1 MKLCLYYHLCDLSKG
16 GSYMKKK
23 ALFMGILSATVLL
36 AGCGPAQNQESS
48 GADANTVRRTALS
61 NFVKGV
67 AKCNLT
73 METKGYYSSR
83 VYYMG
88 ADAFVEED
96 VATGAQSGVLVNGDQ
111 GLYGFD
117 IEGDELVFAGC
128 EGLSNDI
135 PSYYITPA
143 TILAD
148 DDFMDYYVLTGEDLT
163 FDFDT
168 ATMVV
173 SDYQFLYY
181 TCALLLGNGEYY
193 TYVSSLSLKLNEAGN
208 EGTLTL
214 KLKVDSSKI
223 TGIATFKDIGTTSV
237 KAVADYLESPKEMAT
252 PTDFTASTKA
262 VIKSVF
268 ADNASDIVFPTGLI
282 TAAYNDTPLTSSNTY
297 VGAAW
302 YSFGKDLHKKYGKML
317 ESKGY
322 EYQEADQD
330 DNGVTHYYYAKA
342 IKDQTDTEGRILII
356 FDLYY
361 TSSVRRFMAMAM
373 LAEDSM
379 YFTYDTV
386 AEANSGAIAKINEK
400 ATYDIPNLPE
410 SSDIKDGI
418 FCIDSTVLYNY
429 NYYWVISVS
438 FASEEAATSYA
449 ETYIASLAS
458 TNYKD
463 GEEYTL
469 DEDGQVQYYA
479 PSTSNPQATIIV
491 AVGQLTGGDYA
502 VNIAAAGY

>member
-1 MKLCLYYHLCDLSKG
+1 
-16 GSYMKKK
+16 
-23 ALFMGILSATVLL
+23 MGVLSATVLL
-36 AGCGPAQNQESS
+36 AGCGPAQESS
-48 GADANTVRRTALS
+48 SIDANTIRRTALS

-96 VATGAQSGVLVNGDQ
+96 VTSGEQSGVLVNGDQ

-117 IEGDELVFAGC
+117 IEDNTLVFSGC
-128 EGLSNDI
+128 EGLSNDV

-148 DDFMDYYVLTGEDLT
+148 DDFMDYYDLTGDNLT

-181 TCALLLGNGEYY
+181 TCALLLGNGGYY
-193 TYVSSLSLKLNEAGN
+193 TYVSSMSLKLNEAGN

-214 KLKVDSSKI
+214 KLKVESSKI
-223 TGIATFKDIGTTSV
+223 TGIATFKDIGTTSI
-237 KAVADYLESPKEMAT
+237 KAVTDYLADPQVIAV
-252 PTDFTASTKA
+252 PTDFSSSTKA
-262 VIKSVF
+262 AIKSVF
-268 ADNASDIVFPTGLI
+268 ADNASDIVFPTGLV
-282 TAAYNDTPLTSSNTY
+282 TAAYNDAPLTSGSTY

-302 YSFGKDLHKKYGKML
+302 YSFGKDLHKDYGKML
-317 ESKGY
+317 ESHGY
-322 EYQEADQD
+322 EYQEADKD
-330 DNGVTHYYYAKA
+330 DNGVTHYYYAKV
-342 IKDQTDTEGRILII
+342 IKDQTDTKGQILII

-379 YFTYDTV
+379 YFTYETV
-386 AEANSGAIAKINEK
+386 AEANSKAIAKINEV
-400 ATYDIPNLPE
+400 ATYDIPELPE
-410 SSDIKDGI
+410 SSDIKGDIVGV
-418 FCIDSTVLYNY
+418 DSSALYNY
-429 NYYWVISVS
+429 NYYWAISIS
-438 FASEEAATSYA
+438 FVSEETAASYA

-463 GEEYTL
+463 GGKYTL
-469 DEDGQVQYYA
+469 DDDDRVQYYA
-479 PSTSNPQATIIV
+479 PSTTSVSATIVV
-491 AVGQLTGGDYA
+491 AVGQLSTGDYA